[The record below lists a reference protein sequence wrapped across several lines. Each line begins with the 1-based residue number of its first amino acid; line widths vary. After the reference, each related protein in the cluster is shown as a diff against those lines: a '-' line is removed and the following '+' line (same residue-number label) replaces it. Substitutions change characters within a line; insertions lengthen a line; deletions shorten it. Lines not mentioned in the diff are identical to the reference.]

1 MFSTMGANPTHSAA
15 ALSNERP
22 VDRSMNA
29 VRSIVRAFRVNT
41 RAIELKMGISL
52 AQLFVLQQ
60 LTERPA
66 DSLNELAERTATHQ
80 SSVSVVV
87 RRLVERGFVSRTSS
101 SADRRRIEIA
111 VTPAGR
117 ALLEDAPTTIQTQL
131 MTALR
136 RLSRDEQNTLA
147 SLLERW
153 LREAKIDFASP
164 PMLGEDEVAAASPPL
179 AGRGLA
185 AAADAIAPTSPAA
198 ARSPR
203 RSRTSPATPVPPRA
217 RRSCR

>member
-1 MFSTMGANPTHSAA
+1 MGANPTPGSAA
-15 ALSNERP
+15 TLSHDRP
-22 VDRSMNA
+22 VERSMNA

-87 RRLVERGFVSRTSS
+87 RRLVDRGLVSRQSSTS
-101 SADRRRIEIA
+101 DRRRIEIA

-136 RLSRDEQNTLA
+136 RLGRDDQNTLA
-147 SLLERW
+147 MLLERW
-153 LREAKIDFASP
+153 LREAKIDFAAP
-164 PMLGEDEVAAASPPL
+164 PMLGEDEDHKAH
-179 AGRGLA
+179 
-185 AAADAIAPTSPAA
+185 
-198 ARSPR
+198 
-203 RSRTSPATPVPPRA
+203 
-217 RRSCR
+217 